1 MRITK
6 ISSKLKEI
14 IVNNHK
20 KSFIKIMLLAA
31 GLIASPQLLAQGGP
45 LSGFMVTPI
54 VPEEST
60 VIEIPSVR
68 PITGRGE
75 SWDSSPAQ
83 WPGYGIE
90 DFNYEINEYYISG
103 TAAGEPY
110 TTRLVIRRPENDS
123 DSSGL
128 VVAEAMHPIGGAH
141 AFEYNSIYIMD
152 SGHIAVEVSTLGAD
166 QIREFNPLRYG
177 DIQISPTQTSEVL
190 AQAGALIKSAQSPVA
205 DLNPRNIILW
215 GTSAS
220 SAIMT
225 RYLDAHAV
233 FTLANGSNIY
243 DGFMPTSNGSGIEP
257 VDVPMIQVPTQ
268 HEYRS
273 GATSIQDGDE
283 PGSQFRVYEF
293 AGLAHLDARNNGARV
308 TQNDCQHP
316 ISMLPQEA
324 YFSVALHHLLEWVD
338 NGTVPPR
345 APRILMDDYVD
356 NDGSLMLLDSNGNAY
371 GGIRNPYV
379 DLAAYKYTMVNVPTE
394 AAMNAGGV
402 MGPGL
407 LCRLSGWQT
416 PVEQAT
422 LRSEYNTTR
431 NYVNQFESRLNDLEV
446 AGWSLPVYHDLIM
459 NDARS
464 VQF

>member
-1 MRITK
+1 M
-6 ISSKLKEI
+6 
-14 IVNNHK
+14 NNHK
-20 KSFIKIMLLAA
+20 NSIIKIALVLLVALSGA
-31 GLIASPQLLAQGGP
+31 QALAQGGP
-45 LSGFMVTPI
+45 LAGFRVTPI
-54 VPEEST
+54 IPEQST
-60 VIEIPSVR
+60 IVNIPSIR

-75 SWDSSPAQ
+75 AWDSSPAQ
-83 WPGYGIE
+83 WPGYGIDE
-90 DFNYEINEYYISG
+90 FNYEINEYYISG

-110 TTRLVIRRPENDS
+110 TTRLVIRRPADDS

-128 VVAEAMHPIGGAH
+128 VVAESMHPIGGAH
-141 AFEYNSIYIMD
+141 GFEYNSIYIMD

-166 QIREFNPLRYG
+166 QIREFNPNRYG

-190 AQAGALIKSAQSPVA
+190 AQAGALIKSPQSPIA
-205 DLNPRNIILW
+205 DLNPRKVILW

-220 SAIMT
+220 SAILT

-233 FTLANGSNIY
+233 FTLADGSNIY
-243 DGFMPTSNGSGIEP
+243 DGFMPTSNGSDIQP

-268 HEYRS
+268 HEYGT

-293 AGLAHLDARNNGARV
+293 AGLAHLDARNNGERV
-308 TQNDCQHP
+308 TQNDCQNP

-338 NGTVPPR
+338 KGTVPPR
-345 APRILMDDYVD
+345 APRVLMDNYVD
-356 NDGSLMLLDSNGNAY
+356 NDGSLMLLDSVGNAY

-379 DLAAYKYTMVNVPTE
+379 DLAAYKYTMVNAPTE
-394 AAMNAGGV
+394 AAMNAGPGI

-416 PVEQAT
+416 PVARDT
-422 LRSEYNTTR
+422 LRSEYRSAT
-431 NYVNQFESRLNDLEV
+431 NYVNQFESRLNELEA

-459 NDARS
+459 ADAHK
-464 VQF
+464 VEF

>member
-1 MRITK
+1 
-6 ISSKLKEI
+6 
-14 IVNNHK
+14 VNNHK
-20 KSFIKIMLLAA
+20 NSIIKIALVLLVALSGA
-31 GLIASPQLLAQGGP
+31 QALAQGGP
-45 LSGFMVTPI
+45 LAGFRVTPI
-54 VPEEST
+54 IPEQST
-60 VIEIPSVR
+60 IVNIPSIR

-75 SWDSSPAQ
+75 AWDSSPAQ
-83 WPGYGIE
+83 WPGYGIDE
-90 DFNYEINEYYISG
+90 FNYEINEYYISG

-110 TTRLVIRRPENDS
+110 TTRLVIRRPADDS

-128 VVAEAMHPIGGAH
+128 VVAESMHPIGGAH
-141 AFEYNSIYIMD
+141 GFEYNSIYIMD

-166 QIREFNPLRYG
+166 QIREFNPNRYG

-190 AQAGALIKSAQSPVA
+190 AQAGALIKSPQSPIA
-205 DLNPRNIILW
+205 DLNPRKVILW

-220 SAIMT
+220 SAILT

-233 FTLANGSNIY
+233 FTLADGSNIY
-243 DGFMPTSNGSGIEP
+243 DGFMPTSNGSDIQP

-268 HEYRS
+268 HEYGT

-293 AGLAHLDARNNGARV
+293 AGLAHLDARNNGERV
-308 TQNDCQHP
+308 TQNDCQNP

-338 NGTVPPR
+338 KGTVPPR
-345 APRILMDDYVD
+345 APRVLMDNYVD
-356 NDGSLMLLDSNGNAY
+356 NDGSLMLLDSVGNAY

-379 DLAAYKYTMVNVPTE
+379 DLAAYKYTMVNAPTE
-394 AAMNAGGV
+394 AAMNAGPGI

-416 PVEQAT
+416 PVARDT
-422 LRSEYNTTR
+422 LRSEYRSAT
-431 NYVNQFESRLNDLEV
+431 NYVNQFESRLNELEA

-459 NDARS
+459 ADAHK
-464 VQF
+464 VEF

>member
-1 MRITK
+1 
-6 ISSKLKEI
+6 
-14 IVNNHK
+14 VNKNK
-20 KSFIKIMLLAA
+20 KSIIKTVLAAVALLA
-31 GLIASPQLLAQGGP
+31 GSQVFSQGGP
-45 LSGFMVTPI
+45 LAGFMIEPI
-54 VPEEST
+54 VPEQST
-60 VIEIPSVR
+60 VVAIPSVR

-75 SWDSSPAQ
+75 TWNSSPAQ
-83 WPGYGIE
+83 WPGHGIE

-110 TTRLVIRRPENDS
+110 TTRMVIRRPANDS

-128 VVAEAMHPIGGAH
+128 VIAEAMHPIGGAH
-141 AFEYNSIYIMD
+141 AFEYNSVYIMD

-166 QIREFNPLRYG
+166 QIREFNSNRYG

-190 AQAGALIKSAQSPVA
+190 AQAGALIKSEQSPIA
-205 DLNPRNIILW
+205 DLNPRKMILW

-225 RYLDAHAV
+225 RYLPAHEV
-233 FTLANGSNIY
+233 FTLADGSNIY
-243 DGFMPTSNGSGIEP
+243 DGFMPTSNGSDIEP

-268 HEYRS
+268 HEYGM
-273 GATSIQDGDE
+273 GATTIQDGDE

-293 AGLAHLDARNNGARV
+293 AGLAHLDARNNRARV

-316 ISMLPQEA
+316 ISMFPQEA

-345 APRILMDDYVD
+345 ASRILMDNYVD
-356 NDGSLMLLDSNGNAY
+356 NDGSLMLLDDSGNPY

-379 DLAAYKYTMVNVPTE
+379 DVAAYKYTMRNVYIGD
-394 AAMNAGGV
+394 NAEGQVLGASI
-402 MGPGL
+402 
-407 LCRLSGWQT
+407 LCFLSGWQT
-416 PVEQAT
+416 PVESAS
-422 LRSEYNTTR
+422 LRREYRSTT
-431 NYVNQFESRLNDLEV
+431 NYVNQFEDRLNELEA

-459 NDARS
+459 EDARN